1 MISAGKSKNLI
12 FMFLFV
18 WPFLGI
24 NFNKTLM
31 KMSKVLL
38 AISLALLVVGV
49 NAQQSFNFSEQ
60 SVIERLTTDVY
71 VLASDSL
78 EGREAGTVGER
89 KAADYLKLRMQEIG
103 LKPLFNGS
111 FFQEVPFSGELI
123 AGNNNTLV
131 FDKKELEFGK
141 DFFAL
146 PNTGNAKVS
155 AKMVYASFGLEGVEG
170 FNNYEGLGNVA
181 GKVVLLEYYS
191 PEGFEEKIGVNARE
205 ALASKIDL
213 AIKKGAAGIIL
224 GNSMAWRSDP
234 RISLRMNVPREA
246 IPIVY
251 ATAEVFETLRNKSG
265 TEIKLATEL
274 EREMHVGLNVAGC
287 WDNGAETTVVIGGHY
302 DHLGFGGAGS
312 RSPGE
317 QVIHPGA
324 DDNASG
330 TAGVLEAARF
340 LVNSDLK
347 KHNYI
352 FIAFT
357 AEEKGLIGSRFFTD
371 SDAYDIGKV
380 NYMLNF
386 DMLGRLED
394 YTLALIGTGTTPSW
408 DAAIDQAAPAHFNI
422 RKSPGGLGGSDHTA
436 FYMKNIPVLFFFTGI
451 HDDYHRPGDT
461 PDKVNYQG
469 TYEIIEFAYDLMRVM
484 EAEDRLAFTPTQTTD
499 NRRRRSD
506 GVTLGLMPDH
516 AYDAVGLKIQ
526 AVIEDRPAHKA
537 GIQNGDVIIR
547 IDDEEIREIQTYM
560 RALGNLQSG
569 RTAQITVKRGE
580 QEITFEVQ
588 L

>member
-1 MISAGKSKNLI
+1 MKIIK
-12 FMFLFV
+12 FFLS
-18 WPFLGI
+18 LA
-24 NFNKTLM
+24 
-31 KMSKVLL
+31 L
-38 AISLALLVVGV
+38 AISVTFAFG
-49 NAQQSFNFSEQ
+49 QRSFDFSKQ

-103 LKPLFNGS
+103 LKPMFNGS
-111 FFQEVPFSGELI
+111 FFQDVPFSGALTP
-123 AGNNNTLV
+123 GNNNYLV
-131 FDKKELEFGK
+131 LGKNEFEFGN
-141 DFFAL
+141 DFLAM
-146 PNTGNAKVS
+146 PNTGNAS
-155 AKMVYASFGLEGVEG
+155 ATAPMVYASFGLEDVEG
-170 FNNYEGLGNVA
+170 INNYQDLGNVA
-181 GKVVLLEYYS
+181 GKVILLEYYS
-191 PEGFEEKIGVNARE
+191 PEGLEEKLGINAWQ
-205 ALASKIDL
+205 ALASKIEL
-213 AIKKGAAGIIL
+213 AIKKGAAGIIF
-224 GNSMAWRSDP
+224 GNSLAWRSDP
-234 RISLRMNVPREA
+234 RISLRMNVPREG
-246 IPIVY
+246 IPIVF
-251 ATAEVFETLRNKSG
+251 ATAGVFETLRNNPG
-265 TEIKLATEL
+265 AEIKLATEL
-274 EREMHVGLNVAGC
+274 EREMHVGINVAGY

-352 FIAFT
+352 FMAFT
-357 AEEKGLIGSRFFTD
+357 AEEKGLIGSRYFADGDT
-371 SDAYDIGKV
+371 YDMGKV

-386 DMLGRLED
+386 DMLGRLDD
-394 YTLALIGTGTTPSW
+394 YNLSLIGTGTTPSW

-422 RKSPGGLGGSDHTA
+422 RKSPGGLGGSDHTS
-436 FYMKNIPVLFFFTGI
+436 FYRKNIPVLFFFTGI

-469 TYEIIEFAYDLMRVM
+469 TYEILEFSYDLMRVL
-484 EAEDRLAFTPTQTTD
+484 EAEDRLAFTPTQAID
-499 NRRRRSD
+499 SQRRRAG

-560 RALGNLQSG
+560 RALGNLQAG
-569 RTAQITVKRGE
+569 RIAQITVKRGE
-580 QEITFEVQ
+580 QELTFEVQ

>member
-1 MISAGKSKNLI
+1 MKITKI
-12 FMFLFV
+12 FL
-18 WPFLGI
+18 PLA
-24 NFNKTLM
+24 LA
-31 KMSKVLL
+31 LL
-38 AISLALLVVGV
+38 AISAFG
-49 NAQQSFNFSEQ
+49 QRSFDFSKQ
-60 SVIERLTTDVY
+60 SVIERLTTDIY

-78 EGREAGTVGER
+78 EGREAGTAGER
-89 KAADYLKLRMQEIG
+89 KAADYIKLRMQEIG
-103 LKPLFNGS
+103 LKPMFNGS

-123 AGNNNTLV
+123 AGKNNTMV
-131 FDKKELEFGK
+131 FGQKVLELGK

-146 PNTGNAKVS
+146 PNTGNANVL
-155 AKMVYASFGLEGVEG
+155 APLVYAAFGIEGVEG

-191 PEGFEEKIGVNARE
+191 PEGFEEKLGINSRE
-205 ALASKIDL
+205 ALASKLEL

-224 GNSMAWRSDP
+224 GNSMAWRTDP
-234 RISLRMNVPREA
+234 RISLRMNVPREE

-251 ATAEVFETLRNKSG
+251 AAAEVFETLKNNSG
-265 TEIKLATEL
+265 AEIKLATEL
-274 EREMHVGLNVAGC
+274 ERDMHVGINVAGY
-287 WDNGAETTVVIGGHY
+287 WDNGAETTVIIGGHY

-352 FIAFT
+352 FIAFSV
-357 AEEKGLIGSRFFTD
+357 EEKGLIGSRFFAD
-371 SDAYDIGKV
+371 SDAYDMGKV

-386 DMLGRLED
+386 DMLGRLND
-394 YTLALIGTGTTPSW
+394 YSLALIGTGTTPSW
-408 DAAIDQAAPAHFNI
+408 DAAIDQAAPDHFII

-451 HDDYHRPGDT
+451 HDDYHRPDDT
-461 PDKVNYQG
+461 PDKVNFKG
-469 TYEIIEFAYDLMRVM
+469 TYEIIEFAYDLMRVV

-499 NRRRRSD
+499 SRRRRSD

-547 IDDEEIREIQTYM
+547 IDNEEIREIQTYM

-580 QEITFEVQ
+580 QELTFEVQ